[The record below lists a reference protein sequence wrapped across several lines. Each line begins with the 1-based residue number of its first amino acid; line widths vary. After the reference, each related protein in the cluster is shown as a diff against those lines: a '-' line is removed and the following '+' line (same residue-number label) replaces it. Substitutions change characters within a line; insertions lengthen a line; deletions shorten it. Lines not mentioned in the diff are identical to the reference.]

1 VAVPPVL
8 GGGVEKQPG
17 HLQNNVSPPDLN
29 ITTTSSTYQLI
40 SGQPNPTHAQLVLD
54 VAIPVFTTTFAHTC
68 TEADMEEYITSNF
81 TLDKIL
87 AELSNPNKR
96 FIIAIIPSTGECCGF
111 AQLTIGSTEPCLSHI
126 ETPTMVE
133 LQRIYVGL
141 AHHGSGLG
149 KSLMDS
155 AINVAKTEGFE
166 WIWLGVYEEN
176 KRAKRFY
183 EKLGFEKVGTH
194 DFWVGSDLQID
205 EIYLRRVE
213 M

>member
-1 VAVPPVL
+1 
-8 GGGVEKQPG
+8 
-17 HLQNNVSPPDLN
+17 
-29 ITTTSSTYQLI
+29 
-40 SGQPNPTHAQLVLD
+40 
-54 VAIPVFTTTFAHTC
+54 
-68 TEADMEEYITSNF
+68 MEEYITSNF
-81 TLDKIL
+81 THPKIL

-96 FIIAIIPSTGECCGF
+96 FIIAMNQGESCGF
-111 AQLTIGSTEPCLSHI
+111 SQLTIGSTEPCLSHI
-126 ETPTMVE
+126 PTPTMVE

-149 KSLMDS
+149 KMLMDT
-155 AINVAKTEGFE
+155 AISVAKKEGFE

-205 EIYLRRVE
+205 EIYLRKVDP
-213 M
+213 